1 MRWGLSADADLL
13 YRTLVAFGP
22 RTTSRAARELGLAA
36 RRVRTAFDELAA
48 VSAAR
53 PAPRIRSSGARLAE
67 PEWVPTPVE
76 RVLTTIRR
84 HQRPPGTAADR
95 WRNQLAAIDGIDSFS
110 VDSVPVRHHATRALA
125 RARIGQLVA
134 ATTREQLSLN
144 TEEVLTAEAVAAAR
158 PLDAAMRGRG
168 LRLRS
173 MGLPIDDRDARYA
186 GLGDEFRELDAV
198 PLKLMI
204 YDRQVALF
212 PADPL
217 NFEAGLIEVR
227 DPALVEQF
235 CGLFNRLWTAGRDPR
250 RAGVAPVQLT
260 TRETRI
266 VTLLADGQSE
276 SSVAAELDL
285 SRRTVNYALRDLM
298 DRLGVEN
305 RFQLGLRLGAAKAAL
320 LPRRNKNGET

>member
-22 RTTSRAARELGLAA
+22 RTSSRAARELGLAA

-53 PAPRIRSSGARLAE
+53 PARRISTSGARPAE
-67 PEWVPTPVE
+67 PEWVPAPVE
-76 RVLTTIRR
+76 RVLTRIRQ
-84 HQRPPGTAADR
+84 HHRPPGTAADR
-95 WRNQLAAIDGIDSFS
+95 WRRQLAAIDGIDSFS
-110 VDSVPVRHHATRALA
+110 IDSAAVRHHATRTLA
-125 RARIGQLVA
+125 RARIGQLA
-134 ATTREQLSLN
+134 ATTTHEQLSLN
-144 TEEVLTAEAVAAAR
+144 TEDVFAPDTVAAAL
-158 PLDAAMRGRG
+158 PLDQAMRGRG

-173 MGLPIDDRDARYA
+173 IGLPASDGDRRYP
-186 GLGDEFRELDAV
+186 GLGDECREVDV
-198 PLKLMI
+198 IPLKLMI

-217 NFEAGLIEVR
+217 DFEAGVIEVR
-227 DPALVEQF
+227 DAALVEQF
-235 CGLFNRLWTAGRDPR
+235 CGLFNRLWTVGRDPR
-250 RAGVAPVQLT
+250 RTGVAPVQLT

-266 VTLLADGQSE
+266 VTLLAHGQSE
-276 SSVAAELDL
+276 SSVAAELEL

-305 RFQLGLRLGAAKAAL
+305 RFQLGLRLGATKAAL
-320 LPRRNKNGET
+320 LPRRNTNGET